1 MFKPTFT
8 VRAISSVLILSILL
22 SSCASSTMIYSG
34 PEDAKI
40 YIDGEAVGKT
50 PYLHTDTKII
60 GSTTTVKLEK
70 EGYQPFYT
78 TFSRNEQAD
87 AGAIIGGL
95 FVWIPFLWTMKYKP
109 TRTYEMIP
117 ISADNNVKGETTVNV
132 TVQKTK
138 AEKLREL
145 QTLLDEKLITK
156 EEYEIKRAKIIEEDS
171 K

>member
-22 SSCASSTMIYSG
+22 SSCASSTMINSG
-34 PEDAKI
+34 PENAKI
-40 YIDGEAVGKT
+40 YIDGEPVGKT

-117 ISADNNVKGETTVNV
+117 ISADSSV
-132 TVQKTK
+132 K

-156 EEYEIKRAKIIEEDS
+156 EEYEMKRAKIIEEDS

>member
-1 MFKPTFT
+1 MFKPTLT
-8 VRAISSVLILSILL
+8 VRIVSLVLTLSILL

-40 YIDGEAVGKT
+40 YIDGEPVGKT

-117 ISADNNVKGETTVNV
+117 LSAGSTV
-132 TVQKTK
+132 K

-145 QTLLDEKLITK
+145 QTLLDDKLITK
-156 EEYEIKRAKIIEEDS
+156 EEYEMKRAKILEEDS

>member
-1 MFKPTFT
+1 MLKPIFT

-40 YIDGEAVGKT
+40 YIDGEPVGKT

-117 ISADNNVKGETTVNV
+117 ISADSSV
-132 TVQKTK
+132 K

-156 EEYEIKRAKIIEEDS
+156 EEYEMKRAKILEEDT

>member
-1 MFKPTFT
+1 MLKPTFT

-40 YIDGEAVGKT
+40 YIDGEPVGKT

-117 ISADNNVKGETTVNV
+117 ISADSSV
-132 TVQKTK
+132 K

-156 EEYEIKRAKIIEEDS
+156 EEYEMKRAKILEEDS

>member
-22 SSCASSTMIYSG
+22 SSCASSTMINSG
-34 PEDAKI
+34 PENAKI
-40 YIDGEAVGKT
+40 YIDGEPVGKT

-138 AEKLREL
+138 AERLREL

-156 EEYEIKRAKIIEEDS
+156 EEYEMKRAKIIEEDS